1 MELSPIELKAH
12 YSHLNHLHIKWCG
25 KSIAEYNQLL
35 SHGSERLIVRL
46 VSENGSTSIGIFSR
60 HIEENRAFINFGNH
74 FKSCG
79 INVPEIYSVS
89 PSFDSYIL
97 EDLGDEMLLNRIQQ
111 NNSGGGFSSTN
122 IELYKNVINELPKIQ
137 IEAGSGIDYS
147 FCYQF
152 KEFGEE
158 NIKFDLDYFT
168 QRFLKNFYKE
178 DIDPTKLE
186 KDLSFIT
193 GKILE
198 VKHDYFL
205 YRDFQS
211 RNIMLRGNEPWFID
225 FQSGRKGA
233 LLYDIAS
240 LLYDAKADIP
250 QNTREELLDYYIN
263 VLKSHGINN
272 ADELKSHFWYFAIV
286 RILQAMGA
294 YGFLGIVKGKRRFLE
309 SIPYALKNINFILTE
324 RLPGGSLDYLKK
336 IFSELLNE
344 KLLQNEEA

>member
-12 YSHLNHLHIKWCG
+12 YSHLNHLHIKWRG
-25 KSIAEYNQLL
+25 ESIAEYKQLL

-46 VSENGSTSIGIFSR
+46 ISENGSTSIGIFSR

-97 EDLGDEMLLNRIQQ
+97 EDLGDETLLNRIQL
-111 NNSGGGFSSTN
+111 NNSGGKFSNVN
-122 IELYKNVINELPKIQ
+122 IDLYKNVIDILPMIQ
-137 IEAGSGIDYS
+137 IDAGSGIDYGY
-147 FCYQF
+147 CYQF

-158 NIKFDLDYFT
+158 NIRFDLDYFT
-168 QRFLKNFYKE
+168 QRFLKNFYKGALDTE
-178 DIDPTKLE
+178 KLE
-186 KDLSFIT
+186 KDLGYIT

-211 RNIMLRGNEPWFID
+211 RNIMLKGNEPWFID

-250 QNTREELLDYYIN
+250 QETREELLEHYITA
-263 VLKSHGINN
+263 LAKHGIKN
-272 ADELKSHFWYFAIV
+272 AEELKIHFWYFAIV

-309 SIPYALKNINFILTE
+309 SIPYALKNINFILSN
-324 RLPGGSLDYLKK
+324 RLPDGSLDYLKK
-336 IFSELLNE
+336 LFSELINE
-344 KLLQNEEA
+344 KLINEEA